1 MPNMPQCQSGKVAE
15 TQRTAGC
22 RLAVPLAND
31 NRALV
36 VDTVNLKDIL
46 CDIEADPDRGHGD
59 LSLNNNAAPPI
70 LSEAGSAVAEGVYP
84 IWIRTCSTAARK
96 PGFLKHPGHCGGLCS
111 GAMRQ
116 MIGAAAKRSCCPRT
130 CPAVYEANLPFLF

>member
-70 LSEAGSAVAEGVYP
+70 LSEAGSAVAEGVHP
-84 IWIRTCSTAARK
+84 IWIRTISSARADTCPHVDFSVEADELVDLVGDWALTFAAAACDLVRLPK
-96 PGFLKHPGHCGGLCS
+96 L
-111 GAMRQ
+111 
-116 MIGAAAKRSCCPRT
+116 IGAT
-130 CPAVYEANLPFLF
+130 